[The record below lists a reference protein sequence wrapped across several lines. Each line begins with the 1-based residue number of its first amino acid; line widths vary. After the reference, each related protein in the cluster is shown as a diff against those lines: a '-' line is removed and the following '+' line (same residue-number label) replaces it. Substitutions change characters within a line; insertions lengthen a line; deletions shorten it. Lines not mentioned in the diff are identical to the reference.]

1 MELLMQR
8 QLKQIY
14 ISTLIFL
21 FVLSFNSLFAES
33 AERVKSGVVMA
44 IEGKVEALH
53 EDEKEW
59 APLIKGTDVYLRDT
73 VRTSKGSRLI
83 IRFLDET
90 MLNVAENSNINID
103 TYLYDPTENKRTAI
117 FKLFSG
123 RVRTITGKI
132 LRKES
137 SVEIHTRT
145 SIAGVRGSDQV
156 NMILNDPAGNEFTR
170 VLQLTGIGFVRN
182 INPDIPRV
190 IDIKPGTMSDVF
202 LNTVPT
208 PPVTIPPDMLKEI
221 GSALNI
227 RVKLEGRKHF
237 VSEEKPFTEKEE
249 IEAEIK
255 AEEEKPEVPVE
266 KPAEEIAEKPEEK
279 PEIEAKPEEKVEEEK
294 PEVPVEKP
302 VEEIT
307 EKPEEKIEAPVKME
321 GVVAPEIIDAG
332 ADIKETEVVVKE
344 VAEEVIEETKKSII
358 EKMAAEVIVPPPVV
372 TPPLPLPPSTP

>member
-170 VLQLTGIGFVRN
+170 VLQLTGIGYTRN

-190 IDIKPGTMSDVF
+190 IDIRPGTMSDVF

-208 PPVTIPPDMLKEI
+208 PPVSIPPDMLKEI

-227 RVKLEGRKHF
+227 RVKLEGGKHF

-255 AEEEKPEVPVE
+255 AEEEKPE
-266 KPAEEIAEKPEEK
+266 EK
-279 PEIEAKPEEKVEEEK
+279 PEIEAKPEEKVEIEA
-294 PEVPVEKP
+294 
-302 VEEIT
+302 
-307 EKPEEKIEAPVKME
+307 KPEEKVEAPVKME